1 MLQNVYELTTRSVWT
16 DSFLLPCMRFR
27 KLQVAFGYSHER
39 VSRCLV
45 MTYDL
50 CLHEKHFNLPPMI
63 PPFTTFPGTAHPLT
77 QDPLILAAT
86 KIPSTSA
93 TPR

>member
-1 MLQNVYELTTRSVWT
+1 MLQNVYELITRSVWT
-16 DSFLLPCMRFR
+16 NFFLLPCMRFS

-39 VSRCLV
+39 VSRCLI
-45 MTYDL
+45 MNSNL

-63 PPFTTFPGTAHPLT
+63 PLFTMFLGTAHPLT